1 MNFFNIYARKS
12 TGIKKNSVRIEVHSD
27 QIYALRFT
35 LTKNRWI
42 QLYRLP
48 PPPKKKPGIA
58 TRTCIPN
65 KNNIFKNKK

>member
-48 PPPKKKPGIA
+48 PPPKKNQA
-58 TRTCIPN
+58 
-65 KNNIFKNKK
+65 